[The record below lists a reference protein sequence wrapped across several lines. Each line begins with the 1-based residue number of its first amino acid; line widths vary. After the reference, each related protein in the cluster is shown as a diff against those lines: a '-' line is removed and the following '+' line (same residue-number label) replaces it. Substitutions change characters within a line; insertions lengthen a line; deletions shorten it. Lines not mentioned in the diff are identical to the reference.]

1 MKVVLRSDVDNVGK
15 KGDIVDV
22 SAGFGRNYLLRRGL
36 AFTAT
41 EGATAQA
48 TAMRRS
54 RDLNDAKERSAGEE
68 VARVLVPKVIT
79 ITAKA
84 GTEGRL
90 FGSVTSADVVD
101 AIAAQAGIELDRRK
115 LHLAEP
121 IKTLGTH
128 EVPARLHPDVEF
140 AITVEVVSTHP
151 SPEHPPTVPRSG
163 PTMHR
168 VFPKRA
174 PTRPPT
180 NGICPLAT
188 HKSVP
193 QG

>member
-1 MKVVLRSDVDNVGK
+1 M
-15 KGDIVDV
+15 
-22 SAGFGRNYLLRRGL
+22 
-36 AFTAT
+36 
-41 EGATAQA
+41 
-48 TAMRRS
+48 
-54 RDLNDAKERSAGEE
+54 
-68 VARVLVPKVIT
+68 PKVIT

-128 EVPARLHPDVEF
+128 EVPAQLHPEVEF
-140 AITVEVVSTHP
+140 VITVEVVELVRGHESRPGRRAVQAAADASLNCGSLSQPVTHRLPQDGAHGSTASARH
-151 SPEHPPTVPRSG
+151 SST
-163 PTMHR
+163 
-168 VFPKRA
+168 A
-174 PTRPPT
+174 
-180 NGICPLAT
+180 NGVCPLAT

>member
-1 MKVVLRSDVDNVGK
+1 MKLVLRSDVDNVGK

-48 TAMRRS
+48 TAMRRA

-128 EVPARLHPDVEF
+128 EVPARLHPEVEF
-140 AITVEVVSTHP
+140 AITVEVVAS
-151 SPEHPPTVPRSG
+151 
-163 PTMHR
+163 
-168 VFPKRA
+168 
-174 PTRPPT
+174 
-180 NGICPLAT
+180 
-188 HKSVP
+188 
-193 QG
+193 

>member
-1 MKVVLRSDVDNVGK
+1 MRLVLRSDVDNVGK

-41 EGATAQA
+41 DGATTQA
-48 TAMRRS
+48 TAMRRA

-90 FGSVTSADVVD
+90 FGSVTSNDVVD

-128 EVPARLHPDVEF
+128 EVPARLHPEVEF
-140 AITVEVVSTHP
+140 AITVEVVAS
-151 SPEHPPTVPRSG
+151 
-163 PTMHR
+163 
-168 VFPKRA
+168 
-174 PTRPPT
+174 
-180 NGICPLAT
+180 
-188 HKSVP
+188 
-193 QG
+193 